1 MRRLF
6 MTRAYFC
13 CKARPTAM
21 GSAWTV
27 SNSETAIQRTTHFLF
42 RRFALAIVV
51 TGAITTVLSS

>member
-1 MRRLF
+1 
-6 MTRAYFC
+6 
-13 CKARPTAM
+13 M